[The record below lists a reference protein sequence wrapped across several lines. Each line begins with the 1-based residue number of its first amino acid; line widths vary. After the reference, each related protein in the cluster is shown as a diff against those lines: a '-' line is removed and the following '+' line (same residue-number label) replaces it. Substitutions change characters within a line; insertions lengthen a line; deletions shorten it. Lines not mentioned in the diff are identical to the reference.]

1 MNIIAKLDKIKHR
14 NLMKNILISIY
25 KDFDLWT
32 SLVFKWWTAMYF
44 LYWLDRF
51 STDLDFDLI
60 LENNNISDDIILEK
74 INKILINFWEV
85 KRSFNKR
92 NTIFS
97 LLSYWN
103 IDHNIKIE
111 ISKRWISW
119 KYEKINW
126 FSSSLLVM
134 KKESIF
140 TNKLIALLSRTNL
153 ANRDIYD
160 IYFFFDNNIDFDI
173 ELLEKKVWKDYIKY
187 FKDIIVFL
195 KNIKKSHSILEWLWE
210 VLGKDKKS
218 FVKNNL
224 LNEVIWMFEFRV
236 EFDNK

>member
-1 MNIIAKLDKIKHR
+1 MNIITRLDKIKHR

-32 SLVFKWWTAMYF
+32 SLVFKWWTAVYF

-60 LENNNISDDIILEK
+60 LENTKLSDEKILDK
-74 INKILINFWEV
+74 INKILIKFWEV
-85 KRSFNKR
+85 KKSFNKK

-111 ISKRWISW
+111 ISKRGVSGN
-119 KYEKINW
+119 YEKTSW

-140 TNKLIALLSRTNL
+140 TNKLVALLNRTNL

-160 IYFFFDNNIDFDI
+160 IYFFFENNIDFDI
-173 ELLEKKVWKDYIKY
+173 ELLEKQVWKNYIEY
-187 FKDIIVFL
+187 FKEIIIFL

-210 VLGKDKKS
+210 VLDEDKKK
-218 FVKNNL
+218 FVKEKL
-224 LNEVIWMFEFRV
+224 LREVIWMFEFRV
-236 EFDNK
+236 KFD

>member
-1 MNIIAKLDKIKHR
+1 MNTIARLDKIKHR

-32 SLVFKWWTAMYF
+32 SLVFKWWTAVYF

-60 LENNNISDDIILEK
+60 LENIKLSDEQILEK
-74 INKILINFWEV
+74 IKTILSKFWDV
-85 KRSFNKR
+85 KRSYNKR
-92 NTIFS
+92 NTIFL

-111 ISKRWISW
+111 ISKRGISGS
-119 KYEKINW
+119 YEKLSW
-126 FSSSLLVM
+126 LSVWLLVM

-140 TNKLIALLSRTNL
+140 TNKLVTLLNRASL

-160 IYFFFDNNIDFDI
+160 IYFFFNNNIDFDI
-173 ELLEKKVWKDYIKY
+173 ELLEKKVWKKYIEY
-187 FKDIIVFL
+187 FKEIIVFL

-210 VLGKDKKS
+210 VLDEDKKR
-218 FVKNNL
+218 FVKENL
-224 LNEVIWMFEFRV
+224 LSEVIWMFEFRI

>member
-1 MNIIAKLDKIKHR
+1 MNIITRLDKIKHR
-14 NLMKNILISIY
+14 NIMKNILISIY

-51 STDLDFDLI
+51 SIDLDFDLI
-60 LENNNISDDIILEK
+60 LENSNILDDIILEK

-85 KRSFNKR
+85 KRSYNKR

-97 LLSYWN
+97 LISYGD

-126 FSSSLLVM
+126 FSIPLLLM

-140 TNKLIALLSRTNL
+140 TNKLIALLNRTNL

-173 ELLEKKVWKDYIKY
+173 ELLEKQVWKNYIEY

-210 VLGKDKKS
+210 VLDKNKKS